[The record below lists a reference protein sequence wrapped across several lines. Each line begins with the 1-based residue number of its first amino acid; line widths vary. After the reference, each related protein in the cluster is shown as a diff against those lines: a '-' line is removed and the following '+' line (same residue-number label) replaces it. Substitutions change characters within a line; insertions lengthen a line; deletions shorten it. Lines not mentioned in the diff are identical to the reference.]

1 MKAGKKGQ
9 LTIVGLMGML
19 IFLGLY
25 AVLSPSITTFSQQV
39 ITNGNLTGVSA
50 FLMNSIHLWII
61 LGFIMTIFAMATYS
75 HQQSF

>member
-1 MKAGKKGQ
+1 MSKSKKGQ

-25 AVLSPSITTFSQQV
+25 AVLSPAITDFSQQV

-50 FLMNSIHLWII
+50 FLMSSIHLWII
-61 LGFIMTIFAMATYS
+61 LGFIMTIFAMATYTY
-75 HQQSF
+75 QQG